1 MSVRTASLDRRLQA
15 SAALV
20 MTGLVIEAVSL
31 GWRHPTAFLLF
42 VLVGGAAMAAGI
54 LLFLFSIVSLPKGE

>member
-1 MSVRTASLDRRLQA
+1 
-15 SAALV
+15 

-54 LLFLFSIVSLPKGE
+54 LLFLYSIVSLPKGE

>member
-1 MSVRTASLDRRLQA
+1 MMSRTTTLERRLQL

-20 MTGLVIEAVSL
+20 MAGLTIEAVSL

-42 VLVGGAAMAAGI
+42 AIVGGAAMSAGI